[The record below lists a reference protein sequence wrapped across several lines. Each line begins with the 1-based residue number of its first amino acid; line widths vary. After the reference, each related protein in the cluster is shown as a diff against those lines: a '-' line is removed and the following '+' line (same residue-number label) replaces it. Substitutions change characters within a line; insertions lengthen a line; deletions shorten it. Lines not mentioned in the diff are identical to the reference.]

1 MASVP
6 KIKVKKIFKI
16 KFLKDME
23 TFYKDIEKQADKLGL
38 KDQNEAVVDVKFGS
52 GSPKIGDEI
61 EVHVDYWE
69 VYKHPTFNNNIQS
82 IEINKKGFKP
92 NGYGQTLKIDD
103 LMKKFPVSD
112 RKLYRFLAS
121 EQKKDNPLIKKIIRG
136 RYCIKNKCESK
147 IKSALIAD
155 GY

>member
-1 MASVP
+1 MNMASVP

-69 VYKHPTFNNNIQS
+69 V
-82 IEINKKGFKP
+82 
-92 NGYGQTLKIDD
+92 
-103 LMKKFPVSD
+103 
-112 RKLYRFLAS
+112 
-121 EQKKDNPLIKKIIRG
+121 
-136 RYCIKNKCESK
+136 
-147 IKSALIAD
+147 
-155 GY
+155 